1 MKRTLLLTAISG
13 HLLTGLAIAQE
24 IETTRIEAPIIVT
37 APGPARSSD
46 ELIGNAT
53 ALDRADILGRLSGT
67 LGDTLSG
74 EPGVSS
80 TFFGQGASR
89 PVLRGLGAERVQVLT
104 NGIGVIDVSA
114 ASPDHQVSADGID
127 ADKIE
132 ILRGPAALAYGG
144 QAIGGVVNVIDG
156 LIVETLPDRA
166 VSGEA
171 YGALNSVNDGS
182 EVGGRAA
189 FTAGSLVF
197 SLSASRREFGDYNI
211 PGLAESRQL
220 RHREEL
226 EHEAGHDH
234 DDDDDDHDHDHEDEA
249 PIRGSLPNS
258 FLDTETFGGGIS
270 WVGERAF
277 AGFAVRQQ
285 TSKYGL
291 PGHSHAHGEEDHDDD
306 HDDDDHDHDHDHDHE
321 DASPYVDLKQTRY
334 DFRAG
339 INLDGPILTAIKGTL
354 SYSDYEH
361 SEIEGGEASSVFKTE
376 GVEGRIELDHALAGF
391 EGAVGIQFLDKSL
404 DATGGEAF
412 LTPTDTTSWA
422 VFLYETRDWDSGFG
436 IEGGL
441 RFEKLELDNAVAG
454 KVDFNLVSASAG
466 LHQHFGD
473 GWFGGA
479 QVAYTERGPNESELF
494 AFGPHLATEQFEVGD
509 ATLNKEKG
517 LNLEGTLRWRGD
529 KASFGVNL
537 FHTSFSDFIYLAP
550 GSIEEDGELVTEED
564 GLPVFVFSQDDA
576 TLYGGEIYGEYYIDQ
591 GLLGANWKLRSGI
604 DYVRGELDTAGNL
617 PFVPPLRVTA
627 GAEADWQRVMFGAN
641 VEWADNQRH
650 VGEGQIGTG
659 DYTLV
664 NLRTALKLSEYGIGR
679 EGTQLFVE
687 VRNITDEEAR
697 LSTSVLRDT
706 VPLPGRNVR
715 AGLRYTF

>member
-24 IETTRIEAPIIVT
+24 TDTPRIEAPIIVT

-53 ALDRADILGRLSGT
+53 ALDREDIVGRLSGT

-74 EPGVSS
+74 QPGVSS

-89 PVLRGLGAERVQVLT
+89 PVLRGLGAGRVQVLT

-114 ASPDHQVSADGID
+114 ASPDHQVTADGID

-156 LIVETLPDRA
+156 LIVEALPERA

-171 YGALNSVNDGS
+171 YGAWNGVNDGT
-182 EVGGRAA
+182 ELGARAA
-189 FTAGSLVF
+189 FTAGPLVF
-197 SLSASRREFGDYNI
+197 SLSGSKRDFGDFDI

-226 EHEAGHDH
+226 EHEAEHSEAEGEE
-234 DDDDDDHDHDHEDEA
+234 HDHEHEEEA
-249 PIRGSLPNS
+249 LVEGTLPDS
-258 FLDTETFGGGIS
+258 YLDTETLGAGIS

-285 TSKYGL
+285 TSTYGL
-291 PGHSHAHGEEDHDDD
+291 PGHAHEHGEEDHD
-306 HDDDDHDHDHDHDHE
+306 HEGEEEEHGEDHDHE
-321 DASPYVDLKQTRY
+321 EEGAPFIDLEQMRY

-339 INLDGPILTAIKGTL
+339 INLDGPFLKAITGTL

-361 SEIEGGEASSVFKTE
+361 SEIEGGEASSVFKTD
-376 GVEGRIELDHALAGF
+376 GIEGRVELDHVLAGF
-391 EGAVGIQFLDKSL
+391 EGAVGVQFLDKSL
-404 DATGGEAF
+404 DASGGEAF

-422 VFLYETRDWDSGFG
+422 LFLYETRDWESGFG

-441 RFEKLELDNAVAG
+441 RVEQLEHDNSVAG
-454 KVDFNLVSASAG
+454 KVDFDLYSASAG
-466 LHQHFGD
+466 VHQHFGN
-473 GWFGGA
+473 GWFAGA

-509 ATLNKEKG
+509 ATLSKEKG

-529 KASFGVNL
+529 RASFGVNL

-550 GSIEEDGELVTEED
+550 GAFEEDGELVTEED
-564 GLPVFVFSQDDA
+564 GLPVYAFVQDDA
-576 TLYGGEIYGEYYIDQ
+576 TLYGGELYGEYYINK
-591 GLLGANWKLRSGI
+591 GPLGADWKLRSGI
-604 DYVRGELDTAGNL
+604 DYVRGELDDGGNL
-617 PFVPPLRVTA
+617 PFIPPLRVTV
-627 GAEADWQRVMFGAN
+627 GADADWQRVMVGAS
-641 VEWADNQRH
+641 VEWADNQRR
-650 VGEGQIGTG
+650 VGEDQLGTG

-664 NLRTALKLSEYGIGR
+664 NVKTALKLSEYGIGR

-687 VRNITDEEAR
+687 VRNIADEEAR
-697 LSTSVLRDT
+697 LATSVLRDT

>member
-1 MKRTLLLTAISG
+1 MKRTLLLTALSG
-13 HLLTGLAIAQE
+13 HLFTGLAIAQE
-24 IETTRIEAPIIVT
+24 TDTPRIEAPIIVT

-53 ALDRADILGRLSGT
+53 ALDRADIVGRLSGT

-114 ASPDHQVSADGID
+114 ASPDHQVAADGID

-156 LIVETLPDRA
+156 LIVETLPERT

-171 YGALNSVNDGS
+171 YGAWNGVNRGT
-182 EVGGRAA
+182 EAGGRAA
-189 FTAGSLVF
+189 FVAGPLVF
-197 SLSASRREFGDYNI
+197 ALSASQRDFGDYKI

-226 EHEAGHDH
+226 EHEGHDH
-234 DDDDDDHDHDHEDEA
+234 DDDDDDHDHEEEA
-249 PIRGSLPNS
+249 AVSGRLPNS
-258 FLDTETFGGGIS
+258 FLDTETLGGGVS

-291 PGHSHAHGEEDHDDD
+291 PGHSHAHEEDHDDD
-306 HDDDDHDHDHDHDHE
+306 EDHDHE
-321 DASPYVDLKQTRY
+321 EEASPYVDLKQTRY

-339 INLDGPILTAIKGTL
+339 INLDGPVLKAIKGTL

-361 SEIEGGEASSVFKTE
+361 SEIEGDEASSVFKTD
-376 GVEGRIELDHALAGF
+376 GIEGRIELDHALAGF
-391 EGAVGIQFLDKSL
+391 EGAVGVQFLDKSL

-412 LTPTDTTSWA
+412 LTPTDTKSWA
-422 VFLYETRDWDSGFG
+422 LFLYETRDWDNGFG

-441 RFEKLELDNAVAG
+441 RVEQLEHDNAEAG
-454 KVDFNLVSASAG
+454 KVEFDLYSASAG
-466 LHQHFGD
+466 VHQHFGD
-473 GWFGGA
+473 GWFAGA
-479 QVAYTERGPNESELF
+479 QIAYTERGPNESELF
-494 AFGPHLATEQFEVGD
+494 AFGPHLATEQFEVG
-509 ATLNKEKG
+509 AASLSKEKG

-529 KASFGVNL
+529 RASFGMNL

-550 GSIEEDGELVTEED
+550 GAIEEDGELVTEED
-564 GLPVFVFSQDDA
+564 GLPVFTFVQDDA

-591 GLLGANWKLRSGI
+591 GPLGANWKLRSGI
-604 DYVRGELDTAGNL
+604 DYVRGELDSGGNL

-627 GAEADWQRVMFGAN
+627 GADADWQRVMVGAS
-641 VEWADNQRH
+641 VEWADNQRR
-650 VGEGQIGTG
+650 VGEGQLGTG
-659 DYTLV
+659 DYTLI
-664 NLRTALKLSEYGIGR
+664 NLKTALKLSEYGIGR

-697 LSTSVLRDT
+697 LATSVLRDT

>member
-13 HLLTGLAIAQE
+13 HLLTGLALAQE
-24 IETTRIEAPIIVT
+24 TDTPRIEAPIIVT

-53 ALDRADILGRLSGT
+53 ALDREDIVGRLSGS

-74 EPGVSS
+74 QPGVSS

-114 ASPDHQVSADGID
+114 ASPDHQVTADGID

-156 LIVETLPDRA
+156 LIVEALPERP

-171 YGALNSVNDGS
+171 YGAWNGVNDGT
-182 EVGGRAA
+182 ELGARAA
-189 FTAGSLVF
+189 FTAGPLVF
-197 SLSASRREFGDYNI
+197 SLSGSKRDFGDFDI

-226 EHEAGHDH
+226 EHEAEHSEEEGEE
-234 DDDDDDHDHDHEDEA
+234 HDHEHEEEA
-249 PIRGSLPNS
+249 LVEGTLPDSYLN
-258 FLDTETFGGGIS
+258 TETLGAGIS

-285 TSKYGL
+285 TSTYGL
-291 PGHSHAHGEEDHDDD
+291 PGHAHEHGEEDHD
-306 HDDDDHDHDHDHDHE
+306 HEGEEEEHGEDHDHE
-321 DASPYVDLKQTRY
+321 EEGAPFIDLEQMRY

-339 INLDGPILTAIKGTL
+339 INLDGPVLKAITGTL

-361 SEIEGGEASSVFKTE
+361 SEIEGDEVASLFKSE
-376 GVEGRIELDHALAGF
+376 GIEGRVELDHALAGF
-391 EGAVGIQFLDKSL
+391 EGAVGVQFLDKSL
-404 DATGGEAF
+404 DASGGEAF

-422 VFLYETRDWDSGFG
+422 VFLYETRDWDNGFG

-441 RFEKLELDNAVAG
+441 RLEQLELDNSVAG
-454 KVDFNLVSASAG
+454 QVDFDLYSASAG
-466 LHQHFGD
+466 VHQHFGN
-473 GWFGGA
+473 GWFAGA
-479 QVAYTERGPNESELF
+479 QLAYTERGPNESELF

-509 ATLNKEKG
+509 ATLSKEKG
-517 LNLEGTLRWRGD
+517 LNLEGTLRWRGEN
-529 KASFGVNL
+529 ASFGANI
-537 FHTSFSDFIYLAP
+537 FHTSFTDFIYLAP
-550 GSIEEDGELVTEED
+550 SAIEEDGELVTEED
-564 GLPVFVFSQDDA
+564 GLPVFAFVQDDA

-591 GLLGANWKLRSGI
+591 GPLGADWKLRSGV
-604 DYVRGELDTAGNL
+604 DYVRGELDDGGNL
-617 PFVPPLRVTA
+617 PFIPPLRVTA
-627 GAEADWQRVMFGAN
+627 GADADWQRVMVGAS
-641 VEWADNQRH
+641 VEWADNQRR
-650 VGEGQIGTG
+650 VGEGQLGTG
-659 DYTLV
+659 NYTLI
-664 NLRTALKLSEYGIGR
+664 NLKTALKLSEYGFGR

-687 VRNITDEEAR
+687 VRNIADEEAR
-697 LSTSVLRDT
+697 LATSVLRDT

>member
-13 HLLTGLAIAQE
+13 HLLTGLAMAQE
-24 IETTRIEAPIIVT
+24 TDTTRVEAPIIVT

-53 ALDRADILGRLSGT
+53 ALDRADIVGRLSGT

-114 ASPDHQVSADGID
+114 ASPDHQVTADGID

-156 LIVETLPDRA
+156 LIVETLPERPL
-166 VSGEA
+166 SGEA
-171 YGALNSVNDGS
+171 YGAWNGVNRGT
-182 EVGGRAA
+182 EAGGRAA
-189 FTAGSLVF
+189 FVAGPLVF
-197 SLSASRREFGDYNI
+197 SLSASQRDFGDYDI

-226 EHEAGHDH
+226 EHEAEEAGEEGEDH
-234 DDDDDDHDHDHEDEA
+234 AHEDEA
-249 PIRGSLPNS
+249 LVEGTLPDSYLN
-258 FLDTETFGGGIS
+258 TETLGGGIS

-285 TSKYGL
+285 TSTYGL
-291 PGHSHAHGEEDHDDD
+291 PGHAHEHGEEDHD
-306 HDDDDHDHDHDHDHE
+306 HE
-321 DASPYVDLKQTRY
+321 EGEEHEEEGAPFIDLKQTRY
-334 DFRAG
+334 DFRGG
-339 INLDGPILTAIKGTL
+339 INLDRPVLKALTGTL

-361 SEIEGGEASSVFKTE
+361 SEIEGGEAASLFKTD
-376 GVEGRIELDHALAGF
+376 GIEGRVELDHALAGF
-391 EGAVGIQFLDKSL
+391 EGAVGFQFLDKSL
-404 DATGGEAF
+404 DARGEEAF

-422 VFLYETRDWDSGFG
+422 LFLYETRDWESGFG
-436 IEGGL
+436 VEGGL
-441 RFEKLELDNAVAG
+441 RIEQLELDNSVAG
-454 KVDFNLVSASAG
+454 KADFDLYSASAG

-473 GWFGGA
+473 GWFAGA
-479 QVAYTERGPNESELF
+479 QASYTERGPNESELF

-509 ATLNKEKG
+509 ASLKKERG
-517 LNLEGTLRWRGD
+517 LNLEGTVRWRGD
-529 KASFGVNL
+529 RASFGANI
-537 FHTSFSDFIYLAP
+537 FHTSFSDFIYLTP
-550 GSIEEDGELVTEED
+550 GSIEENGELVTEED
-564 GLPVFVFSQDDA
+564 GLPVFLFEQDDA

-591 GLLGANWKLRSGI
+591 GPLGADWKFRSGV
-604 DYVRGELDTAGNL
+604 DYVRGELDGGNNL
-617 PFVPPLRVTA
+617 PFIPPLRVTA
-627 GAEADWQRVMFGAN
+627 GADADWQRVMVGAS
-641 VEWADNQRH
+641 VEWADNQRR
-650 VGEGQIGTG
+650 VGEGQLGTS

-664 NLRTALKLSEYGIGR
+664 NVKTALKLSEYGIGR

-687 VRNITDEEAR
+687 IRNIGDEEAR
-697 LSTSVLRDT
+697 LATSVLRDT

>member
-13 HLLTGLAIAQE
+13 HLLAGLAIAQE
-24 IETTRIEAPIIVT
+24 TDTPRIEAPIIVT

-53 ALDRADILGRLSGT
+53 ALDRADIVSRLSGT

-114 ASPDHQVSADGID
+114 ASPDHQVAADGID

-156 LIVETLPDRA
+156 LIVDTLPERT

-171 YGALNSVNDGS
+171 YGAWNGVNRGT
-182 EVGGRAA
+182 EAGGRAA
-189 FTAGSLVF
+189 FVAGPLVF
-197 SLSASRREFGDYNI
+197 TLSASQRDFGDYKI

-226 EHEAGHDH
+226 EHEEH
-234 DDDDDDHDHDHEDEA
+234 DDEDDDHDHEEEA
-249 PIRGSLPNS
+249 EVSGRLPNS
-258 FLDTETFGGGIS
+258 FLDTETLGGGIS

-291 PGHSHAHGEEDHDDD
+291 PGHSHAHEEDHDDED
-306 HDDDDHDHDHDHDHE
+306 HEDEDHDHDE
-321 DASPYVDLKQTRY
+321 EASPYVDLKQTRY

-339 INLDGPILTAIKGTL
+339 INLDGPVLKAITGTL

-361 SEIEGGEASSVFKTE
+361 SEIEGDEASSVFKTD
-376 GVEGRIELDHALAGF
+376 GIEGRIELDHALAGF
-391 EGAVGIQFLDKSL
+391 EGAVGVQFLDKSL

-412 LTPTDTTSWA
+412 LTPTDTASWA
-422 VFLYETRDWDSGFG
+422 LFLYETRDWDNGFG

-441 RFEKLELDNAVAG
+441 RVEQLEHDNADAG
-454 KVDFNLVSASAG
+454 KVEFDLYSASAG
-466 LHQHFGD
+466 VHQHFGD
-473 GWFGGA
+473 GWFAGA
-479 QVAYTERGPNESELF
+479 QIAYTERGPNESELF

-509 ATLNKEKG
+509 ASLSKEKG

-529 KASFGVNL
+529 RASFGMNV

-550 GSIEEDGELVTEED
+550 GAIEEDGELVTEED
-564 GLPVFVFSQDDA
+564 GLPVFTFVQDDA
-576 TLYGGEIYGEYYIDQ
+576 TLYGGEIYGEYYINQ
-591 GLLGANWKLRSGI
+591 GPLGANWKLRSGI
-604 DYVRGELDTAGNL
+604 DYVRGELDSGGNL

-627 GAEADWQRVMFGAN
+627 GADADWQRVMVGAS
-641 VEWADNQRH
+641 VEWADNQRR
-650 VGEGQIGTG
+650 VGEDQLGTS
-659 DYTLV
+659 DYTLL
-664 NLRTALKLSEYGIGR
+664 NLKTALKLSEYGIGR

-687 VRNITDEEAR
+687 VRNLTDEEAR
-697 LSTSVLRDT
+697 LATSVLRDT

>member
-1 MKRTLLLTAISG
+1 MKRTLLLTAMSG

-53 ALDRADILGRLSGT
+53 ALDRADIIGRLSGT

-156 LIVETLPDRA
+156 LIVEALPDRA

-171 YGALNSVNDGS
+171 YGAWNGVNRGT
-182 EVGGRAA
+182 EAGGRAA
-189 FTAGSLVF
+189 FVAGPLVF
-197 SLSASRREFGDYNI
+197 SLSASQRDFGDYKI

-226 EHEAGHDH
+226 EHEGHDH
-234 DDDDDDHDHDHEDEA
+234 DDEDDDDDHDHEEEA
-249 PIRGSLPNS
+249 AISGRLPNS
-258 FLDTETFGGGIS
+258 FLDTETLGGGIS

-291 PGHSHAHGEEDHDDD
+291 PGHSHAHEEDHDHDDED
-306 HDDDDHDHDHDHDHE
+306 HDDDDHDHDHDE
-321 DASPYVDLKQTRY
+321 EASPYVDLKQTRY

-339 INLDGPILTAIKGTL
+339 INLDGPVLKAIKGTL

-361 SEIEGGEASSVFKTE
+361 SEIEGDEASSVFKTD

-391 EGAVGIQFLDKSL
+391 EGAVGVQFLDKSL

-412 LTPTDTTSWA
+412 LTPTDTKSWA
-422 VFLYETRDWDSGFG
+422 LFLYETRDWDNGFG

-441 RFEKLELDNAVAG
+441 RVEQLEHDNAEAG
-454 KVDFNLVSASAG
+454 KVEFDLYSTSAG
-466 LHQHFGD
+466 VHQHFGD
-473 GWFGGA
+473 GWFAGA
-479 QVAYTERGPNESELF
+479 QIAYTERGPNESELF

-509 ATLNKEKG
+509 ASLGKEKG
-517 LNLEGTLRWRGD
+517 LNVEGTLRWRGD
-529 KASFGVNL
+529 RASFGVNL

-550 GSIEEDGELVTEED
+550 GAIEEDGELVTEED
-564 GLPVFVFSQDDA
+564 GLPVFTFVQDDA

-591 GLLGANWKLRSGI
+591 GPLGADWKLRSGI
-604 DYVRGELDTAGNL
+604 DYVRGELDSGGNL

-627 GAEADWQRVMFGAN
+627 GADADWQRVMVGAS
-641 VEWADNQRH
+641 VEWADNQRR
-650 VGEGQIGTG
+650 VGEGQLGTG
-659 DYTLV
+659 DYTLI
-664 NLRTALKLSEYGIGR
+664 NLKTALKLSEYGIGR

-687 VRNITDEEAR
+687 VRNVADEEAR
-697 LSTSVLRDT
+697 LATSVLRDT

>member
-13 HLLTGLAIAQE
+13 HLLAGLAIAQE
-24 IETTRIEAPIIVT
+24 TDSPRIEAPIIVT

-53 ALDRADILGRLSGT
+53 ALDRADIVGRLSGT

-114 ASPDHQVSADGID
+114 ASPDHQVAADGID

-156 LIVETLPDRA
+156 LIVDTLPERT

-171 YGALNSVNDGS
+171 YGAWNGVNRGT
-182 EVGGRAA
+182 EAGGRAA
-189 FTAGSLVF
+189 FVAGPLVF
-197 SLSASRREFGDYNI
+197 TLSASQRDFGDYKI

-226 EHEAGHDH
+226 EHEEHDH
-234 DDDDDDHDHDHEDEA
+234 DDEDEDHDHHHEEEA
-249 PIRGSLPNS
+249 AVSGRLPNS
-258 FLDTETFGGGIS
+258 FLDTETFGGGVS

-291 PGHSHAHGEEDHDDD
+291 PGHSHAHEEHHDDDD
-306 HDDDDHDHDHDHDHE
+306 HDEDDHDHDHDHDDE
-321 DASPYVDLKQTRY
+321 ASPYVDLKQTRY

-339 INLDGPILTAIKGTL
+339 INLDGPILKAITGTL

-361 SEIEGGEASSVFKTE
+361 SEIEGDEASSVFKTD
-376 GVEGRIELDHALAGF
+376 GIEGRIELDHALAGF
-391 EGAVGIQFLDKSL
+391 EGAVGVQFLDKSL

-422 VFLYETRDWDSGFG
+422 LFLYETRDWDNGFG

-441 RFEKLELDNAVAG
+441 RVEQLEHDNADAG
-454 KVDFNLVSASAG
+454 KVEFDLYSASAG
-466 LHQHFGD
+466 VHQHFGD
-473 GWFGGA
+473 GWFAGA
-479 QVAYTERGPNESELF
+479 QIAYTERGPNESELF

-509 ATLNKEKG
+509 ASLSKEKG

-529 KASFGVNL
+529 RASFGMNV

-550 GSIEEDGELVTEED
+550 GAIEEDGELVTEED
-564 GLPVFVFSQDDA
+564 GLPVFAFVQDDA
-576 TLYGGEIYGEYYIDQ
+576 TLYGGEIYGEYYINQ
-591 GLLGANWKLRSGI
+591 GPLGANWKFRSGI
-604 DYVRGELDTAGNL
+604 DYVRGELDSGGNL

-627 GAEADWQRVMFGAN
+627 GADADWQRVMAGAS
-641 VEWADNQRH
+641 VEWADNQRR
-650 VGEGQIGTG
+650 VGEGQLGTS
-659 DYTLV
+659 DYTLL
-664 NLRTALKLSEYGIGR
+664 NLKTALKLSEYGIGR

-687 VRNITDEEAR
+687 VRNVTDEEAR
-697 LSTSVLRDT
+697 LATSVLRDT